1 MERLTDPCW
10 KNLDPWECCG
20 QDKFCNRDCHEAGGC
35 TNGCIVPKLYVR
47 LAKYEDTGLAPE
59 RCAEFAQA
67 DKEGRY
73 IVMRDAEQA
82 GVARMR
88 ELGQAD
94 CEGRVVIMPCKLGVD
109 MVNRILPEQP
119 FPMENVRLSITYY
132 SRGRLYN
139 MSLRTFEGAV
149 KTGKI
154 VVAGTDTEKA
164 MEGQA

>member
-1 MERLTDPCW
+1 MERLTN
-10 KNLDPWECCG
+10 K
-20 QDKFCNRDCHEAGGC
+20 READAQRKEYERRIA
-35 TNGCIVPKLYVR
+35 NGYPRNIPEERFLR
-47 LAKYEDTGLAPE
+47 LAAYEDTGLTPAE
-59 RCAEFAQA
+59 VHSISGEWCAMMSVLNSIGSHDRLRELAEA
-67 DKEGRY
+67 DK
-73 IVMRDAEQA
+73 D
-82 GVARMR
+82 
-88 ELGQAD
+88 
-94 CEGRVVIMPCKLGVD
+94 GRVVIMPCKLGVD

>member
-47 LAKYEDTGLAPE
+47 LAGYEDTCLEPWQADAAKNIVEMAFEDKPE
-59 RCAEFAQA
+59 RAERIRELMRA
-67 DKEGRY
+67 DKEGR
-73 IVMRDAEQA
+73 
-82 GVARMR
+82 
-88 ELGQAD
+88 
-94 CEGRVVIMPCKLGVD
+94 VVVLPCKLGVD

-132 SRGRLYN
+132 SRGRMYN

-164 MEGQA
+164 MEDKKNG